1 MSEIYNHDL
10 YNKPI
15 GGEAISFIEY
25 GKLLQRKFKDIYFT
39 WEGYYIVLP
48 RDIEFAKVS
57 T

>member
-25 GKLLQRKFKDIYFT
+25 GKLLQRKFKDVHFT
-39 WEGYYIVLP
+39 WEGYYIELP
-48 RDIEFAKVS
+48 LGIEFAKVS
-57 T
+57 I